1 MHLESE
7 RAAASSS
14 QELAVP
20 PPAAKSSPA
29 VRLVVS
35 CEHGGHRIPAF
46 YRPLFEAGA
55 RQALLCSHFGYDI
68 GALRLAR
75 EMAAAFGAPLFG
87 ATVSRLL
94 IDLNR
99 SPGHPHLYSAVTRSL
114 APAQRQQIFERYY
127 QPYRS
132 ALQHQVMEM
141 IGNGYRAVH
150 ISCHS
155 FTPVLNGK
163 TRRADIGLLYDP
175 AHSAEA
181 MLCQRWQREL
191 SLRLPELAIRRNAP
205 YKGVA
210 DGFTSALRR
219 QLEPDRYC
227 GIEIEINQ
235 IHVTRNGQAW
245 HRLRRTVIEALQQ
258 VLASDPWP

>member
-7 RAAASSS
+7 RAAVASSH
-14 QELAVP
+14 EFALAP
-20 PPAAKSSPA
+20 AAAKSSPA
-29 VRLVVS
+29 ARLVFS
-35 CEHGGHRIPAF
+35 CEHGGHRIPVL
-46 YRPLFEAGA
+46 YRPLFEPH
-55 RQALLCSHFGYDI
+55 QALLCSHFGYDI

-75 EMAAAFGAPLFG
+75 ELAAAFGAPLFT

-99 SPGHPHLYSAVTRSL
+99 SPSHPHLYSATTRSL
-114 APAQRQQIFERYY
+114 APAQRKQIFARYY

-132 ALQHQVMEM
+132 ALQQQVTEI

-155 FTPVLNGK
+155 FTPVLDGK

-175 AHSAEA
+175 ARSVEA

-219 QLEPDRYC
+219 QLGSDQYC

-235 IHVTRNGQAW
+235 IHVTRNAQAW
-245 HRLRRTVIEALQQ
+245 RQLRRTLIETLQQ